1 MKYCSISEASA
12 KFNIPEST
20 LRYYE
25 KKGLLP
31 LIERDEAGRRLF
43 SEDQMTLLE
52 IIIYLKN
59 THMSINDI
67 KQYVDWV
74 VEGDDTTELRLEM
87 LKNHKQAVQAEMSL
101 MQEALKGIDV
111 KITRYIKRIEKRKE
125 ARQTE
130 KIIEKRN

>member
-43 SEDQMTLLE
+43 SEDQIALLE
-52 IIIYLKN
+52 TVICLKH
-59 THMSINDI
+59 THMPISGI
-67 KQYVDWV
+67 KQYIDWV
-74 VEGDDTTELRLEM
+74 VEGDNTIELRLEM
-87 LKNHKQAVQAEMSL
+87 MKNHKQAVLAEISL
-101 MQEALKGIDV
+101 MTESLKGIDV
-111 KITRYIKRIEKRKE
+111 KITRYTKRTQERKE
-125 ARQTE
+125 E
-130 KIIEKRN
+130 

>member
-43 SEDQMTLLE
+43 SEDQMALLE
-52 IIIYLKN
+52 TVICLKN
-59 THMSINDI
+59 THMPISGI
-67 KQYVDWV
+67 KQYMDWV
-74 VEGDDTTELRLEM
+74 VEGDDTIELRLEM
-87 LKNHKQAVQAEMSL
+87 MKNHKQAVLAEISRMTESI
-101 MQEALKGIDV
+101 KGIDV
-111 KITRYIKRIEKRKE
+111 KITRYTKRTKERKE
-125 ARQTE
+125 E
-130 KIIEKRN
+130 

>member
-43 SEDQMTLLE
+43 SEDQIALLQTVL
-52 IIIYLKN
+52 YLKN
-59 THMSINDI
+59 THMPISHI
-67 KQYVDWV
+67 KQYIEWV
-74 VEGDDTTELRLEM
+74 VEGDDTIELRLEM
-87 LKNHKQAVQAEMSL
+87 LKKHKQAVLAEIALMSGS
-101 MQEALKGIDV
+101 LKGIDE
-111 KITRYIKRIEKRKE
+111 KIARYIKRTQERKE
-125 ARQTE
+125 KNNGKE
-130 KIIEKRN
+130 EL